1 MHPNDQR
8 DLERLSSLISVFF
21 YGIFIGFVV
30 TALLMIY
37 AKEGSDERIVNF
49 AIMMSP
55 HIMDEIPK
63 RSRQIAKLVLKIHAR
78 IKK

>member
-8 DLERLSSLISVFF
+8 GLDHLSSLVSFL

-30 TALLMIY
+30 ATLLMLCI
-37 AKEGSDERIVNF
+37 KEGSDERIVNF
-49 AIMMSP
+49 IIMMLP
-55 HIMDEIPK
+55 YIMDEIPK
-63 RSRQIAKLVLKIHAR
+63 RSRQIAKLISKIRAR

>member
-8 DLERLSSLISVFF
+8 GLDHLSSLVSLFF

-30 TALLMIY
+30 ATLLMLCI
-37 AKEGSDERIVNF
+37 KEGSDERIVNF
-49 AIMMSP
+49 IIMMSP
-55 HIMDEIPK
+55 HIMDEITK
-63 RSRQIAKLVLKIHAR
+63 RSRQIAKLISKIRAR